1 MVYMTYYVPY
11 YSMSYY
17 NMCLLCLPH
26 TYYRGKYV
34 TGPRPCNT
42 CTLIIICTYRI
53 MYMKHDTLYTLFY
66 HLGRL
71 YVYTYVHIM
80 YDYTYTLYSMSIYID
95 RVAVYGI

>member
-1 MVYMTYYVPY
+1 
-11 YSMSYY
+11 
-17 NMCLLCLPH
+17 
-26 TYYRGKYV
+26 
-34 TGPRPCNT
+34 
-42 CTLIIICTYRI
+42 